1 MMSFHKDFHSHCDI
15 RQLKMKSITL
25 VFTLISVI
33 HCQRV
38 PLFNIVD
45 GGRIVGGMEVCIE
58 ETPYQVS
65 LQYYDSPI
73 CGGAILTDKFVI
85 TAAHCVFGRPART
98 LFVRVGTS
106 NKYEGG
112 VVHDVAVAQIHP
124 SYNRATY
131 DYDVAILQLAVPI
144 KIDDRK
150 TQEISMPRYG
160 EVIPEKT
167 LVLVSGWGE
176 NLISQ

>member
-1 MMSFHKDFHSHCDI
+1 
-15 RQLKMKSITL
+15 MKPITFAL
-25 VFTLISVI
+25 AVLSLISAI
-33 HCQRV
+33 QCQRG

-58 ETPYQVS
+58 EMPYQVS

-112 VVHDVAVAQIHP
+112 VVHDVAVVQIHP

-144 KIDDRK
+144 KIDDRT
-150 TQEISMPRYG
+150 TQEITMPKYG
-160 EVIPEKT
+160 EVLPEKT

-176 NLISQ
+176 NLISE